1 MGIFMEMANGNKQ
14 AVIGNIGNTDII
26 NIEKPNGEELFVL
39 TNNKVFG
46 RFNFVQEFADEDT
59 AWDRAKT
66 ISRFENDFA
75 NAYCCIVNKDGE
87 IELCVTGKDTLQ
99 TYQLFRGE
107 LGKTT
112 LDLGFRVVKPRQT
125 FNLPEQAHECIQHI
139 NSII

>member
-1 MGIFMEMANGNKQ
+1 MKTMAVKQ
-14 AVIGNIGNTDII
+14 NFIGMTGNTSVTEVKD
-26 NIEKPNGEELFVL
+26 NGKTKFVL
-39 TNNKVFG
+39 TNNKIFNH
-46 RFNFVQEFADEDT
+46 FNFVQEYLDEDT
-59 AWDRAKT
+59 AWDRAET

-75 NAYCCIVNKDGE
+75 NAYRCIVNKDGE
-87 IELCVTGKDTLQ
+87 IELYVTGKDTLQ

-112 LDLGFRVVKPRQT
+112 LDLGLRVVKPRQT